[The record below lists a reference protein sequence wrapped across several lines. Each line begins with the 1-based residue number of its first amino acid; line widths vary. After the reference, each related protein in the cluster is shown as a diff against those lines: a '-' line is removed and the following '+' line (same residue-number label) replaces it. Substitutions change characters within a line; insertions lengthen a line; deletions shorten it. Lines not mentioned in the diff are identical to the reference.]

1 MESLVFFFGLKLSP
15 MDDKLSGHLYDGK
28 HHWAAFD
35 QVMGQKLLVFTN
47 MQLEI
52 SPRLPVVKEGMVNE
66 RRS

>member
-1 MESLVFFFGLKLSP
+1 
-15 MDDKLSGHLYDGK
+15 MDDKFSGHLYDGK